1 MLERFAE
8 MGDILEARL
17 EDDIRHIHLIS
28 VSQKRG
34 CIIETLL
41 HDPTAGRLVKLFLEI
56 TFKGR
61 KASVAQPREL
71 LQGQTVTEIRFH
83 DLMHGG
89 SVAAGEVLK
98 IARKTRIRFAQEDA
112 YNQFLETDFG
122 LATPEDSE

>member
-1 MLERFAE
+1 MLERLAE
-8 MGDILEARL
+8 MGNILETRL
-17 EDDIRHIHLIS
+17 EDDFRHVHMIS
-28 VSQKRG
+28 GSQKRG
-34 CIIETLL
+34 RIIETLL

-61 KASVAQPREL
+61 KASVAQPCKL
-71 LQGQTVTEIRFH
+71 LHGQAVTEIRLH

-112 YNQFLETDFG
+112 YN
-122 LATPEDSE
+122 